1 MSKLLDQAIEAVRR
15 LDPATQDEIARVMK
29 LIAGDDE
36 RDVVVLS
43 LDERAA
49 IAKSKAEIARGNFA
63 SDERVRA
70 VWAKYGR

>member
-29 LIAGDDE
+29 MIAGDDE

-49 IAKSKAEIARGNFA
+49 MAKSKAEIARGNFA
-63 SDERVRA
+63 SDEQVRA

>member
-36 RDVVVLS
+36 SDVVVLS

-49 IAKSKAEIARGNFA
+49 IAQSKAETSRGNFA
-63 SDERVRA
+63 TDEQVRA
-70 VWAKYGR
+70 VWAKFGR